1 MKQRRNTG
9 SASVEAS
16 LVIPVFLLAMLRLF
30 LCFQSVLAE
39 VQVYEAAAETVEYMS
54 ETASA
59 GVCDAAVAY
68 LRFPR
73 YIDEKKT
80 VKQYVKYGESG
91 VCFPGSTM
99 DEEDYVVL
107 RTSYELKYL
116 GPRTFTIRKRAYTG
130 AVWTDT
136 DSEAESGKDA
146 YVYVTDRQSV
156 YHVTRSCSYLTLDIR
171 MSSLQEAKADGYA
184 ACAFC
189 GKELRGEQVYVT
201 EDGDCYHSSLR
212 CSGLTRTVYRKK
224 KSEVTGL
231 GACSRCG
238 NRE

>member
-1 MKQRRNTG
+1 MGQKRNTG

-16 LVIPVFLLAMLRLF
+16 LVIPVFLLAMIRLF
-30 LCFQSVLAE
+30 LCFQSVLVEA
-39 VQVYEAAAETVEYMS
+39 QIYEAAAETAEYMA
-54 ETASA
+54 ETASV

-73 YIDEKKT
+73 YIDEKKN
-80 VKQYVKYGESG
+80 VNQYVKYGE
-91 VCFPGSTM
+91 PGIQFLGSAM
-99 DEEDYVVL
+99 DGEDYIVL

-116 GPRTFTIRKRAYTG
+116 GARSFTIRKRAYTG
-130 AVWTDT
+130 ASWSDAT
-136 DSEAESGKDA
+136 SEEEGETDA

-156 YHVTRSCSYLTLDIR
+156 YHVTRSCSYLTLEIR
-171 MSSLQEAKADGYA
+171 ISSLQEAKTDGYI

-189 GKELRGEQVYVT
+189 GEELRGTQVYVT

-212 CSGLTRTVYRKK
+212 CSGLTRNVYRKK

-238 NRE
+238 NGE